1 MPITTTARPMM
12 NGAMLA
18 PGAVLRASV
27 MARTRISRA
36 ATNAPRNW
44 ARMYGPTLAHGNP
57 RRRARPTLTAGL
69 IWAPL
74 TPPATYTP
82 MTTPKPQAKFTVVK
96 LPKVPG
102 AGSGSPTALRSTKW
116 ATTPSPKIRRVKV
129 PRNSANSSVVNVFRR
144 NEQPSLLPPAVHGL
158 LRGGVL
164 PPRVRS
170 CRTVLG
176 HSRAGLL
183 ALSRVG
189 YGRITGNRFDEVRN
203 PPLPF
208 AIALLRELRWRAP
221 P

>member
-1 MPITTTARPMM
+1 
-12 NGAMLA
+12 
-18 PGAVLRASV
+18 
-27 MARTRISRA
+27 
-36 ATNAPRNW
+36 
-44 ARMYGPTLAHGNP
+44 MYGPTLAHGNP
-57 RRRARPTLTAGL
+57 RRSARPTLTAGL

-102 AGSGSPTALRSTKW
+102 AVSGSPTALRSTKW

-129 PRNSANSSVVNVFRR
+129 PRNSANNSVVNVFRR

-158 LRGGVL
+158 LKRRG
-164 PPRVRS
+164 PPSPCSVMPNSVGTFTRGAACVVKS
-170 CRTVLG
+170 WL
-176 HSRAGLL
+176 RA
-183 ALSRVG
+183 
-189 YGRITGNRFDEVRN
+189 RITGNRFDEVRD